1 MFNLSLGADN
11 NQFESS
17 SLKYIPRS
25 YYLHF
30 PQAVVQQLIK
40 LYTLWDALDV
50 NPLPYHEV
58 CPVCPGQ
65 LMMTTPRD
73 LHYHL
78 NTASHKVEE
87 SLVLDTPDTVATS
100 SEAGASSAISRG

>member
-1 MFNLSLGADN
+1 MD
-11 NQFESS
+11 
-17 SLKYIPRS
+17 PM
-25 YYLHF
+25 
-30 PQAVVQQLIK
+30 
-40 LYTLWDALDV
+40 DV

-78 NTASHKVEE
+78 NTAAHKMEE
-87 SLVLDTPDTVATS
+87 SLVLDTLDTYLA
-100 SEAGASSAISRG
+100 